1 MDKFLDL
8 PKWQLA
14 LLSGL
19 LIGAAYPPS
28 PMGFLAWFG
37 LVPLI
42 HLLCNASPAEGA
54 KWSFLTGITVN
65 IITVYW
71 FGLNS
76 GAGLFP
82 VFLSLTGAV
91 LYLSIYWKIFGMCTS
106 WYHQRTGYGLA
117 VLAIFWVGMEYLRS
131 FGPLAFPWINLALTQ
146 TFSLPLL

>member
-14 LLSGL
+14 LLSGV

-28 PMGFLAWFG
+28 PLGFLAWFG

-42 HLLCNASPAEGA
+42 HLLYNASPIEGA
-54 KWSFLTGITVN
+54 KWSFFTGVTVN
-65 IITVYW
+65 IITIYW

-82 VFLSLTGAV
+82 VFLSLRRAV
-91 LYLSIYWKIFGMCTS
+91 LYLSMF
-106 WYHQRTGYGLA
+106 
-117 VLAIFWVGMEYLRS
+117 
-131 FGPLAFPWINLALTQ
+131 
-146 TFSLPLL
+146 